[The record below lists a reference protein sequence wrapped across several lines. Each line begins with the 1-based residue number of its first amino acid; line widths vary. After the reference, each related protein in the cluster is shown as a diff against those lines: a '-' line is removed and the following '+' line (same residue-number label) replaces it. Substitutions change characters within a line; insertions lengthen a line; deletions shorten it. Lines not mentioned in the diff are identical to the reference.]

1 MILWSLDARY
11 FPLDLPLRVA
21 IALAVLSLVGLWA
34 WWKRQLTASGLVM
47 ALAMGLATTLIGGFT
62 SLSLYLFFLI
72 SAALIGRLSRRIRG
86 LERIHRK
93 GGRRD
98 WMQVLA
104 NGGAA
109 LVAIVIH
116 HFEPGPLP
124 LAVFC
129 ACLGEACSD
138 TWASE
143 IGVLSSRDPVS
154 ILTFTRVPRGLSGGV
169 SLLGTGAALLS
180 SVLYAMFAF
189 SCYRGIAFPLALLVC
204 LSSFVGVMVDSLL
217 GATIQAHYYD
227 EKDDLFTEHS
237 HDREGNALKLA
248 RGIRFMDNDMVNLTS
263 NVVTFLLC
271 WSLGSLMV

>member
-1 MILWSLDARY
+1 MIFWSIDERFFSLV
-11 FPLDLPLRVA
+11 PVLRVVLTLGV
-21 IALAVLSLVGLWA
+21 LALVGLWA
-34 WWKRQLTASGLVM
+34 WWKRQLTASGLAM
-47 ALAMGLATTLIGGFT
+47 ALAMGLVTTLIGGFT
-62 SLSLYLFFLI
+62 SLSLYLFFLL
-72 SAALIGRLSRRIRG
+72 SAALIGRLSRRISG
-86 LERIHRK
+86 LEKIHSK

-143 IGVLSSRDPVS
+143 IGVLSTRDPVS

-189 SCYRGIAFPLALLVC
+189 SCYRGIGMSLSLLVC

-227 EKDDLFTEHS
+227 EKEDLFTEHS

>member
-1 MILWSLDARY
+1 
-11 FPLDLPLRVA
+11 
-21 IALAVLSLVGLWA
+21 
-34 WWKRQLTASGLVM
+34 
-47 ALAMGLATTLIGGFT
+47 
-62 SLSLYLFFLI
+62 
-72 SAALIGRLSRRIRG
+72 
-86 LERIHRK
+86 
-93 GGRRD
+93 
-98 WMQVLA
+98 MQVLA

-189 SCYRGIAFPLALLVC
+189 SCYRGIAFPLALVVC
-204 LSSFVGVMVDSLL
+204 LSSFVGVMVDSLM